1 MPSSRRSP
9 KEPAAATR
17 GCLSTRQWADIRSAA
32 ALAREQNVDLKV
44 HGVVVFAKD
53 STRPAGNPQGET
65 KAKPKAPSRTPEG
78 PEPMD
83 TAAEVQPSVQTKK
96 QQRDAQRLADH
107 RDRQR
112 AAPILA
118 RWALLAR
125 QPCRAARRMIRDAV
139 WTSWRREVL
148 ERKTEARRKLYPLLR
163 RGIWQAWTRR
173 CKDVL
178 ARKPLPR
185 GAVRRLCGVEALSP
199 LSLRDEYILK
209 RAKALLAA
217 AFPKRCPCVQRSV
230 TGWLHVPYVSD
241 EESNDDLGGSPERR
255 DSPMPS
261 PLRVGSKHAST
272 PKSRCK
278 GKQSRGGGSS

>member
-1 MPSSRRSP
+1 MLSNSS
-9 KEPAAATR
+9 
-17 GCLSTRQWADIRSAA
+17 
-32 ALAREQNVDLKV
+32 
-44 HGVVVFAKD
+44 
-53 STRPAGNPQGET
+53 
-65 KAKPKAPSRTPEG
+65 TPFC
-78 PEPMD
+78 P
-83 TAAEVQPSVQTKK
+83 V
-96 QQRDAQRLADH
+96 R
-107 RDRQR
+107 
-112 AAPILA
+112 
-118 RWALLAR
+118 
-125 QPCRAARRMIRDAV
+125 
-139 WTSWRREVL
+139 
-148 ERKTEARRKLYPLLR
+148 
-163 RGIWQAWTRR
+163 RR

-241 EESNDDLGGSPERR
+241 EESNDDLGGFPERR

-261 PLRVGSKHAST
+261 PLRAGSKHAST

-278 GKQSRGGGSS
+278 GKQSRGGAVRF